1 MLKDVKKLLR
11 ARDLIIKTEGKIKK
25 KSLPVPPV
33 TPNSSPLESSVL
45 DLQETQR
52 ITISEI
58 DKSSEQYSYKAV
70 FYNQVK
76 VNF

>member
-33 TPNSSPLESSVL
+33 TPNPSPLESSVL
-45 DLQETQR
+45 DL
-52 ITISEI
+52 
-58 DKSSEQYSYKAV
+58 
-70 FYNQVK
+70 
-76 VNF
+76 